1 MSRAIRVATLLLLL
15 FTPAFAAE
23 ATAPSA
29 TAERRYTLPP
39 ERLEKAKAFTRAKLT
54 RSFAGAFYGFALLAA
69 LVVLRVGPFV
79 RDRVETVTSNPWVT
93 ALLFLPILFALI
105 ALLEL
110 PVAAWGHSL
119 AVRYEQSIQGW
130 RSWLVDWGKGELV
143 GVVISTVAALVFFAI
158 VRATPERWWI
168 WFWAALQPL
177 VVFIVFLAPVVIDP
191 LFFEFRPLEDR
202 RPALVA
208 DIERVLARAGVV
220 IPRDRI
226 FEMNA
231 STKRRSL
238 NAYVTGLGAS
248 KRVVV
253 WDTALEK
260 LEEDEILFVFGHELG
275 HYALNH
281 IIRTLTVVA
290 VALLPFLWLLA
301 RVSTALVERFGP
313 TLGLRGVD
321 DVAALPL
328 LLLVLSVASFFTTP
342 LGNAYSRW
350 QEHDAD
356 VYGLE
361 VVNEVVPDLPAAAA
375 GAFQRL
381 GEIGLA
387 DPDPPAL
394 ARVWLYG
401 HPPIGERLR
410 FAAEYDPRKDPK
422 FFEQ

>member
-1 MSRAIRVATLLLLL
+1 MARGIRVATLLLLL
-15 FTPAFAAE
+15 FTPTFAGE

-29 TAERRYTLPP
+29 AAAPRYTLPP

-54 RSFAGAFYGFALLAA
+54 RTFAGSFYGFALLAA
-69 LVVLRVGPFV
+69 LVVLRVGPFL
-79 RDRVETVTSNPWVT
+79 RDRVETVSASPWVT
-93 ALLFLPILFALI
+93 ALLFLPIFFALI
-105 ALLEL
+105 AVLEL
-110 PVAAWGHSL
+110 PLAAWGHSL
-119 AVRYEQSIQGW
+119 AVRFEQSIQGW
-130 RSWLVDWGKGELV
+130 RSWLADWGKGELV
-143 GVVISTVAALVFFAI
+143 GVVISTIAALVFFAI
-158 VRATPERWWI
+158 VRASPERWWL

-177 VVFIVFLAPVVIDP
+177 VVFIVFVAPVLIDP
-191 LFFEFRPLEDR
+191 LFFEFRPLADR
-202 RPALVA
+202 RPELVA
-208 DIERVLARAGVV
+208 NIERVLARAGVE

-238 NAYVTGLGAS
+238 NAYVTGIGAS

-275 HYALNH
+275 HYALHH
-281 IIRTLTVVA
+281 IPRTLA
-290 VALLPFLWLLA
+290 VIALALLPFLWLLS
-301 RVSTALVERFGP
+301 RVAAALVDRYGAS
-313 TLGLRGVD
+313 LGLRGVE

-328 LLLVLSVASFFTTP
+328 LLLVLAVASFFTTP
-342 LGNAYSRW
+342 LANAYSRW

-361 VVNEVVPDLPAAAA
+361 VAYGVVPLLPRAAA

-387 DPDPPAL
+387 DPEPPAL

-410 FAAEYDPRKDPK
+410 FAAEYDPTKDPE
-422 FFEQ
+422 FVGP